1 MSITHVATPESKAT
15 DTRATGSV
23 ALIGLYQ
30 GRVVVS
36 KNKLVQSA
44 VGVTDTLVRAHHWYR
59 EGSETAVG
67 A

>member
-1 MSITHVATPESKAT
+1 MSITHVATPEHKAT
-15 DTRATGSV
+15 NTRPTGSDV
-23 ALIGLYQ
+23 LVGLYQ

-59 EGSETAVG
+59 DGSETAVG